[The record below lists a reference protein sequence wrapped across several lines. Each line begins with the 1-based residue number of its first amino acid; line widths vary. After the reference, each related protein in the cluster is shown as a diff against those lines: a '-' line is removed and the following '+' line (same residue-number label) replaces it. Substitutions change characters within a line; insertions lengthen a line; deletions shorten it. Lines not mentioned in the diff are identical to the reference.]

1 MYPKSPPAPR
11 VGASAAVSVGLH
23 MLIPVGRVQEEIVPV
38 VSWQPTTSGTKSIV
52 RMANPESGELMQYV
66 PTQLVEHVDV
76 GVGVQ
81 YVLQELNVLVSHSV
95 ELGLLSGLLGSSA
108 GGMPPGWS
116 GSIPLMAISRQPVV
130 STGTAERDA
139 LNLHGG
145 PILQPIQQSM
155 QMSRML
161 SPQ

>member
-1 MYPKSPPAPR
+1 M
-11 VGASAAVSVGLH
+11 GLH
-23 MLIPVGRVQEEIVPV
+23 MLIPVGGVQEEIVPV
-38 VSWQPTTSGTKSIV
+38 VSWQPTTSGTESIV
-52 RMANPESGELMQYV
+52 RMLNSESGEVMQYV
-66 PTQLVEHVDV
+66 LTQLVEHVDV

-81 YVLQELNVLVSHSV
+81 YVLQELNVDDSHSL

-130 STGTAERDA
+130 STETAEKDA

-145 PILQPIQQSM
+145 PILQPIQQGM
-155 QMSRML
+155 QMSKML